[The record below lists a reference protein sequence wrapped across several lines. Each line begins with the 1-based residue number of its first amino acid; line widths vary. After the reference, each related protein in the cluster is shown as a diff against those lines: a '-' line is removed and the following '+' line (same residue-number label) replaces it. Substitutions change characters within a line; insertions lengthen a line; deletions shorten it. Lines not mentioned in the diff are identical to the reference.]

1 MCFIFPLAC
10 LECGSWSG
18 HKHGSISFYFAEKSI
33 PSFTYS
39 NCFIIRTMPALRFS
53 LHLGL
58 VGLFLTIAKNYLCVS
73 FLAQRVKASP
83 LIGEPPAVNNAALT
97 HTHTRFHVCVHAEEK
112 ALASSY
118 FTSKKHQL
126 SLKHNIQPDCF
137 GKTSPLMSDV
147 QYFTDFI
154 YDKSN

>member
-10 LECGSWSG
+10 LQCGSWSG
-18 HKHGSISFYFAEKSI
+18 HKHGSVSFYFAEKSI

-58 VGLFLTIAKNYLCVS
+58 VRLFLTIAKNYLCVS
-73 FLAQRVKASP
+73 FLAQRAKASP

-97 HTHTRFHVCVHAEEK
+97 HTHTHAFMYACMQREK
-112 ALASSY
+112 LWLHHILPQKH
-118 FTSKKHQL
+118 TSC
-126 SLKHNIQPDCF
+126 P
-137 GKTSPLMSDV
+137 
-147 QYFTDFI
+147 
-154 YDKSN
+154 